1 MVLFSYLYLFSSWY
15 YLVIYIY
22 LIMVLFSYLYLFS
35 SWYYLVI
42 YIYLVHG
49 II

>member
-15 YLVIYIY
+15 YLVIYNYFVHGI
-22 LIMVLFSYLYLFS
+22 ISYLYLFS
-35 SWYYLVI
+35 SWYYLII